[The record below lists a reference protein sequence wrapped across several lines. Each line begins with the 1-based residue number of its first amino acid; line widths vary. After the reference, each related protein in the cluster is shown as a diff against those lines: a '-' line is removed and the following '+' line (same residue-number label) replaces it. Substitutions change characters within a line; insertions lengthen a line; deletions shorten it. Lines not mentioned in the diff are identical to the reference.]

1 MKKIF
6 ISLMLTILAAGV
18 SFAED
23 KSIVIDQESSGISS
37 SYSDGE
43 FTVGGIK
50 FGYTQWIKG
59 TKPNEGSIQAKK
71 GITNSLCNV
80 DAIPG
85 KITKIVVE
93 QTGTGQAIAL
103 YGGTSAKPTTQV
115 KSPTTAAIMEFD
127 FSGNDYTYFSL
138 KTLNYACYFTS
149 ITVYYTEGTTPS
161 KKETSMSFGETYDGK
176 KITRTWNPERTT
188 LETPATLTGGPADA
202 TITYASSD
210 NAVAEVSTAGVVT
223 FLKPGTTTISA
234 SYAGNDEYQAST
246 ASYTLQINKI
256 KTTVTISDTEL
267 SKKVGDPDFI
277 LSASVNVEGA
287 AVTFTSST
295 AEVATVD
302 ENTGLVHIVGAGSTT
317 IKAVYAG
324 TEYIESSNASCV
336 VSVTDPSIKGDTY
349 TLVTSTDDLS
359 VGDQVVFTNRAHT
372 VAMSYQSANNRRSVD
387 VGFSF
392 SADFNEITVYSD
404 TVKVITLEA
413 GSVADTYAFKTAD
426 GYLCAVSSSDNY
438 LRSKAQIDDNASAK
452 ISFEDGQAIIVF
464 QGSYERNQLKYNYS
478 SNLFSCYAKGQ
489 QLIRIYKLK
498 PENPRL
504 RGDIN
509 KDGVVDVT
517 DVTTLINA
525 VLKGT
530 GVDVEVGDLDGSGSI
545 DVTDV
550 TTLINLVLG

>member
-59 TKPNEGSIQAKK
+59 SGENTGSIQAKK
-71 GITNSLCNV
+71 SITNSFYNV

-93 QTGTGQAIAL
+93 QTGTSRAITM

-115 KSPTTAAIMEFD
+115 KSPNTAATMEFD
-127 FSGNDYTYFSL
+127 FSGNNYTYFSL
-138 KTLNYACYFTS
+138 KTPSNACYFTS

-176 KITRTWNPERTT
+176 KITRTWNPEQTT
-188 LETPATLTGGPADA
+188 LETPATLTGGPAGA

-210 NAVAEVSTAGVVT
+210 NAVAEVSTAGIVT

-256 KTTVTISDTEL
+256 KTTTTISETQLEG
-267 SKKVGDPDFI
+267 KVGDPDVT
-277 LSASVNVEGA
+277 LTATVSLDGA
-287 AVTFTSST
+287 VATFSST
-295 AEVATVD
+295 SQKVATVD
-302 ENTGLVHIVGAGSTT
+302 ENTGVVHFVGAGTT
-317 IKAVYAG
+317 VISAVFAG
-324 TEYIESSNASCV
+324 TDYYEASSAACS
-336 VSVTDPSIKGDTY
+336 VSVTDPTIKGDKY
-349 TLVTSTDDLS
+349 VLVSSTDDLK
-359 VGDQVVFTNRAHT
+359 VGDKLVFSNTNHT
-372 VAMSYQSANNRRSVD
+372 NLMSAQTANNRMTAT
-387 VGFSF
+387 VGFAF
-392 SADFNEITVYSD
+392 NADKSEVTVASD
-404 TVKVITLEA
+404 TVKVVTLEA
-413 GSVADTYAFKTAD
+413 GAIEGTFAFNTSD
-426 GYLCAVSSSDNY
+426 GYLCAASSSSNY
-438 LRSKAQIDDNASAK
+438 LRSKASIDENASAK
-452 ISFEDGQAIIVF
+452 IEFSDGEAIVTF
-464 QGSYERNQLKYNYS
+464 QGSYTRNILRYNATS
-478 SNLFSCYAKGQ
+478 KIFSCYESKQ
-489 QLIRIYKLK
+489 QNFLIYKLDNST
-498 PENPRL
+498 PAL

-525 VLKGT
+525 VLEGT

-545 DVTDV
+545 DVSDV
-550 TTLINLVLG
+550 TALINIVLG